1 MIDESP
7 AGEEFKQG
15 LRGKLDALLGLA
27 EATDCRRVRL
37 LAYFGQTYGQEPD
50 VLDVGKTARL
60 TCNNCDNCLHPPAV
74 WDATDAARKLLSTC
88 LLYTSRCV

>member
-7 AGEEFKQG
+7 AEEEFKQG

-37 LAYFGQTYGQEPD
+37 LA
-50 VLDVGKTARL
+50 
-60 TCNNCDNCLHPPAV
+60 
-74 WDATDAARKLLSTC
+74 
-88 LLYTSRCV
+88 